1 MQPVVSLRPATDA
14 ERAFLYQVYAGT
26 RMEELAPLQWDE
38 TAVQAFL
45 TMQFNA
51 QDFHYRTYY
60 ATAQFLIVE
69 VDGQPAGRLY
79 VARTA
84 SELQLMDIALL
95 PGYRNAGIGT
105 ALIEDL
111 IEEARVTGLVMRLHV
126 EPFNRALRLYQRLGF
141 TKVGETGLYW
151 LMEWIPARAAID

>member
-14 ERAFLYQVYAGT
+14 DRAFLYQVYAGT

-38 TAVQAFL
+38 AAVQAFL

-60 ATAQFLIVE
+60 PTAQFLIVE
-69 VDGQPAGRLY
+69 VAGQPAGRLY